1 MATINVTGFREAQQT
16 LSLPDL
22 KQALYDEG
30 AALMDQVL
38 VTLHGEEHRRRRLL
52 EMKIFRKDFFAYY
65 ESQVF
70 PQVIRETLLPFVTA
84 VSADLVDVAYQCM
97 VGLTADFAGI
107 DRPLRTES
115 ETADLVRLL
124 RVFGNAATVGQFKGS
139 REEFAALKASIAQGM
154 QDFEARYFNPSVARR
169 EALIAQY
176 RQGLVAED
184 NLPRDIL
191 TLLVRNEDQL
201 DLPRDMILRET
212 AFYFLAG
219 AHTSVHSISH
229 VMHELFALCERNPSV
244 RRRLLAEPLYLQRCV
259 HESFRLHPASPVSKR
274 RPLCPVAL
282 PQGEPATEVDTV
294 IVDLFRANRQTDFF
308 GEDAT
313 AFNPDRA
320 KTPPHMPY
328 GLTFGVGVHS
338 CLGKNLAAGDIPKA
352 NTDPAH
358 HQYGTVTLLA
368 RELLAHGAQPDPSQA
383 PQQDLSTER
392 ETWLRYPILFAPP

>member
-1 MATINVTGFREAQQT
+1 MSTITITGFKDAQTT
-16 LSLPDL
+16 LSIPEL

-30 AALMDQVL
+30 AALMDRVL

-52 EMKIFRKDFFAYY
+52 EMKIFKKDFFAYY
-65 ESQVF
+65 ETQVL
-70 PQVIRETLLPFVTA
+70 PTVVRETLLPFVA
-84 VSADLVDVAYQCM
+84 VRDADLIEVAYHCM

-107 DRPLRTES
+107 DRPLRTAA

-139 REEFAALKASIAQGM
+139 REEQAELKAAIARGM
-154 QDFEARYFNPSVARR
+154 QDFEANYFSPSLARR
-169 EALIAQY
+169 EALVRRFRAGEI
-176 RQGLVAED
+176 GED
-184 NLPRDIL
+184 VLPRDIL
-191 TLLVRNEDQL
+191 TLLARNDEQI

-229 VMHELFALCERNPSV
+229 LMNELFELC
-244 RRRLLAEPLYLQRCV
+244 RRDPAQRARLLADPLYLQRCV

-274 RPLCPVAL
+274 RPLCPVSL
-282 PQGEPATEVDTV
+282 PQGSAGPDDMVV
-294 IVDLFRANRQTDFF
+294 VDLFRANRQTDAF

-313 AFNPDRA
+313 TFNPQRE
-320 KTPPHMPY
+320 KHPPHMPY
-328 GLTFGVGVHS
+328 GVTFGVGVHS

-352 NTDPAH
+352 NTDPAK
-358 HQYGTVTLLA
+358 HQYGTVTLIA
-368 RELLAHGAQPDPSQA
+368 RELLAHGAQPNPAQA

-392 ETWLRYPILFAPP
+392 ETFLHYPIVFAP

>member
-52 EMKIFRKDFFAYY
+52 EMKIFKKDFFAYY

-70 PQVIRETLLPFVTA
+70 PQVIRETLLPFVNA

-107 DRPLRTES
+107 DRPLRTEA

-154 QDFEARYFNPSVARR
+154 QHFEARYFNPSVARR
-169 EALIAQY
+169 ETLVAQY
-176 RQGLVAED
+176 RQGLIAED
-184 NLPRDIL
+184 SLPRDIL

-229 VMHELFALCERNPSV
+229 VMHELFVLCERDPSV
-244 RRRLLAEPLYLQRCV
+244 RQRLLAEPLYLQRCV

-282 PQGEPATEVDTV
+282 PQGGPAVETDMV
-294 IVDLFRANRQTDFF
+294 IVDLFRANRQTDSF

-368 RELLAHGAQPDPSQA
+368 RELLAHGSQPDPSQA

-392 ETWLRYPILFAPP
+392 ETWLRYPILFAPS

>member
-1 MATINVTGFREAQQT
+1 MTTINVTGFREAQQT

-52 EMKIFRKDFFAYY
+52 EMKIFKKDFFAYY

-70 PQVIRETLLPFVTA
+70 PQVIRETLLPFVAA
-84 VSADLVDVAYQCM
+84 VNADLVDVGYQCM

-107 DRPLRTES
+107 DRPLRTEA

-154 QDFEARYFNPSVARR
+154 QDFEVRYFDPSVARR
-169 EALIAQY
+169 EALVAQF
-176 RQGLVAED
+176 RQGLIAEE

-201 DLPRDMILRET
+201 DLPREMILRET

-229 VMHELFALCERNPSV
+229 VMHELFMLCRRDPAV
-244 RRRLLAEPLYLQRCV
+244 RARLLAEPLYLQRCV

-282 PQGEPATEVDTV
+282 PQGGSAVEADTV
-294 IVDLFRANRQTDFF
+294 IVDLFRANRQTDSF

-313 AFNPDRA
+313 AFNPDRV

-338 CLGKNLAAGDIPKA
+338 CLGKNLAAGDIPKS
-352 NTDPAH
+352 NTDPTR

-368 RELLAHGAQPDPSQA
+368 RELLAHGARPDPSQE

-392 ETWLRYPILFAPP
+392 ETWLRYPILFAPS